1 MPRAKA
7 AKLPVGEIDAAT
19 AARLVHA
26 SSDIALVLDDA
37 GTILDVMAQDEDLA
51 QRAVSHWRGRPWSQT
66 VTVESRQKVE
76 ALLRD
81 AATSVAEGTRWRQVN
96 HATAEGVDLPMLYS
110 VVRLGDA
117 DDPPAR
123 RRLLAF
129 GRDLSATVALQR
141 RLVETQQSME
151 RDYWRFREA
160 ETRFRQLFESSGE
173 AVVVLDGATLKVVD
187 ANPSAKELF
196 EGQRGRLTGAPV
208 LSLFSAADGER
219 LQQALA
225 AARSAGRQEPVRVAL
240 AADDRPVT
248 VAASVYR
255 QDKSTYALLRIV
267 PLQRAGNPLPAMGEA
282 GTAPALTRSPARS
295 ALWQGYLE
303 HAPDALVFCDAN
315 GTVQVANRAFL
326 ALAQLSSEDQVRGR
340 PLDVWVGRT
349 GVEVG
354 VLMATLRE
362 RGSVALFATEFKG
375 QYGASTQIEISA
387 CALPQDDG
395 ESLLAFA
402 LRDIERRVEPA
413 PRSGEG
419 VWARSPAEL
428 AELVGRTPLKDI
440 VSETTDVIEQ
450 MCIQAALQ
458 MTNDNRAS
466 AAQLLGLS
474 RQSLYVKLRRFGM
487 IGAGDVEV

>member
-1 MPRAKA
+1 MSRAKA
-7 AKLPVGEIDAAT
+7 VKLPVGEIDAAT
-19 AARLVHA
+19 VARLVHA
-26 SSDIALVLDDA
+26 SSDIALVLDDE
-37 GTILDVMAQDEDLA
+37 GTILDVMAQDDELA
-51 QRAVSHWRGRPWSQT
+51 QRALAQWRGRLWAQT

-81 AATSVAEGTRWRQVN
+81 ATAAVGDGSRWRQVN
-96 HATAEGVDLPMLYS
+96 HATPEGADLPMLYS
-110 VVRLGDA
+110 VVRLGQA
-117 DDPPAR
+117 GDPPAR

-187 ANPSAKELF
+187 ANPSAKEMF
-196 EGQRGRLTGAPV
+196 EGQRGRLSGAPV
-208 LSLFSAADGER
+208 LSLFAAADGDR

-225 AARSAGRQEPVRVAL
+225 AARASGRQDPVRVAL

-255 QDKSTYALLRIV
+255 QEKSTYALLRIV
-267 PLQRAGNPLPAMGEA
+267 PVVRSAGA
-282 GTAPALTRSPARS
+282 APAAAESLSPTALGPVRA

-315 GTVQVANRAFL
+315 GTVQLANRAFL
-326 ALAQLSSEDQVRGR
+326 ALAQISSEDQARGR

-362 RGSVALFATEFKG
+362 RGSLALFATEFKG
-375 QYGASTQIEISA
+375 QYGATTQIEVSA
-387 CALPQDDG
+387 CALPQDEG
-395 ESLLAFA
+395 EPMLAFT
-402 LRDIERRVEPA
+402 LRDIERRVEAA

-487 IGAGDVEV
+487 IGSTDDEG

>member
-1 MPRAKA
+1 
-7 AKLPVGEIDAAT
+7 
-19 AARLVHA
+19 
-26 SSDIALVLDDA
+26 
-37 GTILDVMAQDEDLA
+37 
-51 QRAVSHWRGRPWSQT
+51 
-66 VTVESRQKVE
+66 
-76 ALLRD
+76 
-81 AATSVAEGTRWRQVN
+81 
-96 HATAEGVDLPMLYS
+96 
-110 VVRLGDA
+110 
-117 DDPPAR
+117 
-123 RRLLAF
+123 
-129 GRDLSATVALQR
+129 
-141 RLVETQQSME
+141 
-151 RDYWRFREA
+151 
-160 ETRFRQLFESSGE
+160 
-173 AVVVLDGATLKVVD
+173 
-187 ANPSAKELF
+187 
-196 EGQRGRLTGAPV
+196 
-208 LSLFSAADGER
+208 
-219 LQQALA
+219 
-225 AARSAGRQEPVRVAL
+225 
-240 AADDRPVT
+240 
-248 VAASVYR
+248 
-255 QDKSTYALLRIV
+255 
-267 PLQRAGNPLPAMGEA
+267 
-282 GTAPALTRSPARS
+282 
-295 ALWQGYLE
+295 
-303 HAPDALVFCDAN
+303 
-315 GTVQVANRAFL
+315 
-326 ALAQLSSEDQVRGR
+326 
-340 PLDVWVGRT
+340 
-349 GVEVG
+349 VG